1 MLLAIA
7 AALPSHAAVKR
18 RRRPITPPVSH
29 DIIATPEIDLRVG
42 EEVTRAR
49 EILDSLNTDNILAS
63 AYVVS
68 AVYYHDGFLATFPS
82 DRGTADPERRIIAQV
97 SRMITPEIKA
107 RFVGILHQMWRNS
120 NTPGPATFN
129 KPLLY
134 SVLGAS
140 SRTHR
145 YALDLF
151 TKEGS
156 PVHSVSRGIVVLA
169 DEGWNPDDL
178 FSTSSRS
185 GGNSVIIFDPDQDRF
200 FRYCHLGVSL
210 VARGDLVPAG
220 DAIGYVGHSGLNASR
235 AGHGGH
241 LHFEANDIASGHVRA
256 LDRLQLRKLL
266 QSFPAL

>member
-1 MLLAIA
+1 MLLAVA
-7 AALPSHAAVKR
+7 AAFPSHAAVKR
-18 RRRPITPPVSH
+18 HRKPISPPISH
-29 DIIATPEIDLRVG
+29 DVAPAPEIDARVAD
-42 EEVTRAR
+42 EVMRAR

-68 AVYYHDGFLATFPS
+68 AVYYHDGFLSTFPS

-120 NTPGPATFN
+120 NMPGPAVFN

-134 SVLGAS
+134 FVLGAN

-145 YALDLF
+145 YAVDLF
-151 TKEGS
+151 TKEGT
-156 PVHSVSRGIVVLA
+156 PVFSVSRGIVVLA
-169 DEGWNPDDL
+169 DEGWSADDL

-185 GGNSVIIFDPDQDRF
+185 GGNSVIVFDADQDRF
-200 FRYCHLGVSL
+200 FRYCHLSAPL
-210 VARGDLVPAG
+210 VARGDLVAAG
-220 DAIGYVGHSGLNASR
+220 DAIGRVGHSGLNASR
-235 AGHGGH
+235 EGHGGH
-241 LHFEANDIASGHVRA
+241 LHFEVNDISAGRVCA